1 MVSLIIGIVILLYYI
16 FPAPQSIKGTFNVLS
31 AVLSLVL
38 LIILLVLAIFR
49 IFQMPGELF
58 VVVAML
64 VVGYFAL
71 RDISRMDKKAGLFDF
86 SNDRE

>member
-1 MVSLIIGIVILLYYI
+1 MVYLIIGILILLYYI
-16 FPAPQSIKGTFNVLS
+16 FAAPQTFNVLS